1 MGKVKLLFL
10 RPRSE
15 GGAPGCPVFT
25 HVLPLQVQLEAR
37 PGQAR
42 PLIPLGR
49 LGPPTS
55 IA

>member
-10 RPRSE
+10 RPRSGGREPRMPSLHPCAAPPGPAE
-15 GGAPGCPVFT
+15 GEAWSGSL
-25 HVLPLQVQLEAR
+25 LPL
-37 PGQAR
+37 G
-42 PLIPLGR
+42 G